1 VKLGLSSVATSLTT
15 WARSWRRF
23 WAASVSSRLMVSR
36 NSLGRLLPR
45 GVLANAQDFVL
56 AVAQLLR
63 LLLNQPLQLLVGALV
78 GGDESLN
85 LGFGEVQR
93 TDVVEP
99 SDVAER
105 EQQLVYFREGGR
117 ACLLRDAHR

>member
-1 VKLGLSSVATSLTT
+1 MKVGLSSVATSLTT
-15 WARSWRRF
+15 WAHSWRRF

-45 GVLANAQDFVL
+45 AVSSNAQDFVL

-63 LLLNQPLQLLVGALV
+63 LLLNQPLQLFVGALV
-78 GGDESLN
+78 DGDEPLN
-85 LGFGEVQR
+85 LGLGEVQR
-93 TDVVEP
+93 ADVVEP

-105 EQQLVYFREGGR
+105 E
-117 ACLLRDAHR
+117 

>member
-1 VKLGLSSVATSLTT
+1 MYWNCSSVKVGLSSVATSLTT

-45 GVLANAQDFVL
+45 EVSSRMLQDFVL

-63 LLLNQPLQLLVGALV
+63 LLLNQAFQLFVGALV

-105 EQQLVYFREGGR
+105 EQ
-117 ACLLRDAHR
+117 